1 LHYTLKLI
9 PERELEAAPS
19 LVTQTPGLQIEVA
32 TQYTEAEKS
41 VWVSISRSQLAWR
54 KRGWQST
61 NEGWRNMI
69 AKEICSNNP
78 RVDLKVFTRITPL
91 ADEFNLILEAPRSAA
106 SHELMHALKAT
117 RSHIRINLHLS
128 P

>member
-69 AKEICSNNP
+69 AKEIGSNNP
-78 RVDLKVFTRITPL
+78 RVDIKVFTHITTL
-91 ADEFNLILEAPRSAA
+91 ADKFNLILEAPISAA
-106 SHELMHALKAT
+106 SHKLMHALKAT
-117 RSHIRINLHLS
+117 
-128 P
+128 